1 MAQISRG
8 SGGAE
13 GAGGAGAL
21 SRNIPERR
29 LPLAFVINRSDGR
42 LPNPFLCYIFICG
55 ARPRHRSRIK
65 LSAETPPVCMPRII
79 LPSEIINHLF
89 EWLIAET
96 WKIFSSYL
104 RLPILT
110 KHTGRQTPIRGSDLF
125 ILSKQYRESRSRQRS
140 ENTQTVSS
148 KSLSKLVNIET
159 EVGSETS
166 AAAGRSG
173 ALGAGARAG
182 VLIVSSGTRQTR
194 RSQTHDSS
202 KIFILCI
209 EPLRLT
215 CDLIS
220 TLSRIYNRLFW
231 LDVGFMISY

>member
-1 MAQISRG
+1 M
-8 SGGAE
+8 
-13 GAGGAGAL
+13 
-21 SRNIPERR
+21 
-29 LPLAFVINRSDGR
+29 
-42 LPNPFLCYIFICG
+42 
-55 ARPRHRSRIK
+55 
-65 LSAETPPVCMPRII
+65 
-79 LPSEIINHLF
+79 
-89 EWLIAET
+89 AET

-104 RLPILT
+104 RLPFLS
-110 KHTGRQTPIRGSDLF
+110 KHTGRQTPIRRSDLF

-166 AAAGRSG
+166 AAAEMGGGS
-173 ALGAGARAG
+173 RAG

-209 EPLRLT
+209 EPLCLT

-220 TLSRIYNRLFW
+220 TLSHLGYRLFLFKHQVLW
-231 LDVGFMISY
+231 QVTEIVLFVICGGLMISGARK

>member
-1 MAQISRG
+1 
-8 SGGAE
+8 
-13 GAGGAGAL
+13 
-21 SRNIPERR
+21 
-29 LPLAFVINRSDGR
+29 
-42 LPNPFLCYIFICG
+42 
-55 ARPRHRSRIK
+55 
-65 LSAETPPVCMPRII
+65 MPRII
-79 LPSEIINHLF
+79 LTGEIINHLF
-89 EWLIAET
+89 QWLIAET
-96 WKIFSSYL
+96 WKIFFSYL
-104 RLPILT
+104 SLPILT
-110 KHTGRQTPIRGSDLF
+110 KHTGRQTPIRRSDLF

-166 AAAGRSG
+166 AAARRG
-173 ALGAGARAG
+173 AAGVAGG

-209 EPLRLT
+209 EPLRLI

-220 TLSRIYNRLFW
+220 TLSHICDRIFSFYSTT
-231 LDVGFMISY
+231 IS